1 MSVENAVRKRTELV
15 ERLGKATLNVKY
27 PDEFELYV
35 IALELVDSKSTTLE
49 YFIFP
54 VMPNSIDENQPYINN
69 IKKTQSGV
77 SIMSSNNFNPVDINI
92 SGSFG
97 RKFRVLLG
105 TDYKDFV
112 SSFKSESGKIT
123 KSSFKKGVKD
133 FFDKRVKTG
142 YGCYKV
148 LEDIIKQSG
157 QLDSY
162 GGVKTLIFHNLALG
176 NSYIVKP
183 LSLRPSQTQESNM
196 IWNYTLNMKGVADL
210 KSLSSAKDLQ
220 EQRKRLVI
228 SGFTQSRVDG
238 LLNTLTSF

>member
-1 MSVENAVRKRTELV
+1 MSIENVVRKRTELV
-15 ERLGKATLNVKY
+15 ERVGKTALNVKY

-35 IALELVDSKSTTLE
+35 IALELVDSKSNTLE

-54 VMPNSIDENQPYINN
+54 VMPNSIDESQPYINN
-69 IKKTQSGV
+69 IRKTQSGV
-77 SIMSSNNFNPVDINI
+77 SVMSSNNFNTVDINI

-105 TDYKDFV
+105 ADYKEFI
-112 SSFKSESGKIT
+112 SSFKSESGKVT
-123 KSSFKKGVKD
+123 KSSFKKGIKD
-133 FFDKRVKTG
+133 SFDKRIKTG

-157 QLDSY
+157 QLDLY

-183 LSLRPSQTQESNM
+183 LTLRPSQSQESNM
-196 IWNYTLNMKGVADL
+196 IWNYTLNMKGIGNL

-220 EQRKRLVI
+220 EQRRRLVI